1 MVSKEEILKII
12 NNKKLLDDYLIK
24 CFKAVD
30 TDNSGYV
37 DFNELQKM
45 IFNVSNEAHV
55 HKPNQD
61 KVNKIFDAIDKNK
74 DGKISCEE
82 FCSIARKNLEKMAEE
97 NKK

>member
-1 MVSKEEILKII
+1 
-12 NNKKLLDDYLIK
+12 
-24 CFKAVD
+24 
-30 TDNSGYV
+30 
-37 DFNELQKM
+37 M

-82 FCSIARKNLEKMAEE
+82 FCAIARKNLEKMAEE